1 MSSHEY
7 WLDRNMQQRQIRCHA
22 WKIIIPI
29 FLCSLIFSERLS
41 GQQLFLLAGQSN
53 AVGQGDSAT
62 SVTPLPG
69 TAFEFDADA
78 GSFMPLRDPAG
89 KPWKLFQRAGTGSVA
104 PAFARRYHELSRVQV
119 YMVTAARGGSSCAA
133 KAELST
139 YDTWDESGQLFPQ
152 AIEKTRMAEQASG
165 MKLSGIIWMQGERDA
180 NAFVSAQIVAG
191 DYEDALVRLINRFR
205 KEFGEALPVYI
216 VQTGFQQD
224 KSPEGCQ
231 MVRDVQLSVSR
242 KLKHVYLAYS
252 ETDLFAKR
260 GWFKD
265 NVHYNQEALNDIGYR
280 LGSFVFSKST
290 RNH

>member
-1 MSSHEY
+1 MHPHSFHFPGSMRHSAVRM
-7 WLDRNMQQRQIRCHA
+7 LARH
-22 WKIIIPI
+22 IIFPV
-29 FLCSLIFSERLS
+29 FFFSLFFSGRLF

-53 AVGQGDSAT
+53 AVGQGDSAK
-62 SVTPLPG
+62 SVQPLPG

-104 PAFARRYHELSRVQV
+104 PAFARRFHELSGKKV
-119 YMVTAARGGSSCAA
+119 YFVTAARGGASCTV

-139 YDTWDESGQLFPQ
+139 YGTWDESGQLFPQ
-152 AIEKTRMAEQASG
+152 AIEKTRMAEKASD

-191 DYEDALVRLINRFR
+191 DYEDAFVRLIQRFR
-205 KEFGEALPVYI
+205 KEFGESLPVYI

-231 MVRDVQLSVSR
+231 MVRDVQQKVSR
-242 KLKHVYLAYS
+242 KMKHVYLAYT
-252 ETDLFAKR
+252 ETDAFAQR

-265 NVHYNQEALNDIGYR
+265 NVHYNQEALNHIGEK
-280 LGSFVFSKST
+280 LGSFVFSKSAK
-290 RNH
+290 RH

>member
-1 MSSHEY
+1 MYSHLY
-7 WLDRNMQQRQIRCHA
+7 RFARNMHQCQIRCHA
-22 WKIIIPI
+22 WKIVFPI
-29 FLCSLIFSERLS
+29 FFCTLLFSERLS

-53 AVGQGDSAT
+53 AVGQGDSAK
-62 SVTPLPG
+62 SMQPLPG
-69 TAFEFDADA
+69 TAFEFDAEA
-78 GSFMPLRDPAG
+78 GSFIPLRDPVG

-104 PAFARRYHELSRVQV
+104 PAFARRYHELSGKKV
-119 YMVTAARGGSSCAA
+119 YFVTAARGGSSCAS

-152 AIEKTRMAEQASG
+152 AIEKTRMAEKASG

-180 NAFVSAQIVAG
+180 NAFVSAQIVTG
-191 DYEDALVRLINRFR
+191 DYEDAFVRLIKRFR

-231 MVRDVQLSVSR
+231 MVRDVQQSVSR
-242 KLKHVYLAYS
+242 KMKHVYLAYT
-252 ETDLFAKR
+252 ETDAFAKR

-265 NVHYNQEALNDIGYR
+265 NVHYNQEALNDIGENTA
-280 LGSFVFSKST
+280 SFAFART
-290 RNH
+290 FRRR

>member
-1 MSSHEY
+1 MRHSVVRMLARH
-7 WLDRNMQQRQIRCHA
+7 
-22 WKIIIPI
+22 IIFPV
-29 FLCSLIFSERLS
+29 FFFSLFFSGRLF

-53 AVGQGDSAT
+53 AVGQGDSAK
-62 SVTPLPG
+62 SVQPLPG

-104 PAFARRYHELSRVQV
+104 PAFARRFHELSGKKV
-119 YMVTAARGGSSCAA
+119 YFVTAARGGASCTV

-139 YDTWDESGQLFPQ
+139 YGTWDESGQLFPQ
-152 AIEKTRMAEQASG
+152 AIEKTRMAEKASD

-180 NAFVSAQIVAG
+180 NAFVSAHIVAG
-191 DYEDALVRLINRFR
+191 DYEDAFVRLIQRFR
-205 KEFGEALPVYI
+205 KEFGESLPVYI

-231 MVRDVQLSVSR
+231 MVRDVQQKVSL
-242 KLKHVYLAYS
+242 KMKHVYLAYT
-252 ETDLFAKR
+252 ETDAFAQR

-265 NVHYNQEALNDIGYR
+265 NVHYNQEALNDIGEK
-280 LGSFVFSKST
+280 LGSFVFSKSAK
-290 RNH
+290 RH

>member
-1 MSSHEY
+1 MHPHSFHFRGSMRHSVVRM
-7 WLDRNMQQRQIRCHA
+7 LARH
-22 WKIIIPI
+22 IIFPV
-29 FLCSLIFSERLS
+29 FFFSLLFSGRLF

-53 AVGQGDSAT
+53 AVGQGDSAK
-62 SVTPLPG
+62 SVQPLPG

-104 PAFARRYHELSRVQV
+104 PAFARRFHELSGKKV
-119 YMVTAARGGSSCAA
+119 YFVTAARGGASCTV

-139 YDTWDESGQLFPQ
+139 YGTWDESGQLFPQ
-152 AIEKTRMAEQASG
+152 AIEKTRMAEKASD

-191 DYEDALVRLINRFR
+191 DYEDAFVRLIQRFR
-205 KEFGEALPVYI
+205 KEFGESLPVYI

-231 MVRDVQLSVSR
+231 MVRDVQQKVSR
-242 KLKHVYLAYS
+242 KMKHVYLAYT
-252 ETDLFAKR
+252 ETDAFAQR

-265 NVHYNQEALNDIGYR
+265 NVHYNQEALNDIGEK
-280 LGSFVFSKST
+280 LGSFVFSQTS
-290 RNH
+290 RGR